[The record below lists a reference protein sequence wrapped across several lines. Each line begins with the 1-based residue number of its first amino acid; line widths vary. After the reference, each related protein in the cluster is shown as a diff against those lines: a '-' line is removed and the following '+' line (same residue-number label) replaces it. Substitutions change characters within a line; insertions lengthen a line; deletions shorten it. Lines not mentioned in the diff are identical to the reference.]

1 MKPKSSP
8 PQLRRGAPRLGWC
21 WSKIET
27 MDQHHPGA
35 PVLRLSSLP
44 SSAEKGSLAL
54 VACAIFLLVA
64 VPVVALSQNQSL
76 SVIDQVGIDQQ
87 LGTALDLDIRFRNE
101 SGQSV
106 RLGDFFRGKPVILAP
121 VYYQCPSLCPMSLN
135 SLVQSLRVLKFN
147 PGREFEV
154 IAFSFDPKETPA
166 MATEARAHYLKDY
179 NRPNTGNGWHF
190 LTGDEASIR
199 DLTGRLGFRYV
210 WDSNSAQ
217 WAHAT
222 GIMVAT
228 PEGKIAQYFYGLEFS
243 ARDLRLSLVQASS
256 ESIGSLADRVLL
268 YCYHYDPTT
277 GKYGIVIMRTLRLFG
292 ALTAVALFGF
302 MFLMFRRDVKI
313 GRA

>member
-1 MKPKSSP
+1 VILLFLAIPSFGGQTQSS
-8 PQLRRGAPRLGWC
+8 
-21 WSKIET
+21 
-27 MDQHHPGA
+27 
-35 PVLRLSSLP
+35 
-44 SSAEKGSLAL
+44 
-54 VACAIFLLVA
+54 
-64 VPVVALSQNQSL
+64 

-166 MATEARAHYLKDY
+166 MATDARAHYLKDY

-277 GKYGIVIMRTLRLFG
+277 GKYGIVIMRTLRFFG
-292 ALTAVALFGF
+292 ALTAVALFAF